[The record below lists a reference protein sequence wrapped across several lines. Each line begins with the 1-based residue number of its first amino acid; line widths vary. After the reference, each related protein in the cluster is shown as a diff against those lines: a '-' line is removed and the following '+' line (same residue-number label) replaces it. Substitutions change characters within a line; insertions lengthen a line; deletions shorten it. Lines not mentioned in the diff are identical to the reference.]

1 MTAPFFFE
9 SETTGLMFVRHR
21 SPQSWYAFF
30 GFRVRMQPQTT
41 HAATAA
47 KNIPSCAWCTRS
59 PHTIQRNYTAD
70 GASSLALH

>member
-47 KNIPSCAWCTRS
+47 KNIPSC
-59 PHTIQRNYTAD
+59 
-70 GASSLALH
+70 G